1 MKRADLPNALLTA
14 ALASAALASTPATR
28 AAEPGPDTLI
38 AHQGASRDAPG
49 NTLPAFRLA
58 VERGFGFEC
67 DINVSTDGKVFTF
80 HDDTLARTTDG
91 ADKRRVDDLA
101 WAEIESIDAGGW
113 GKWKGSR
120 FAGTRPALLEEVL
133 ELARDGRWIY
143 LDTKPR
149 PEIVPLVARALA
161 GQGRANPS
169 NVLFIASSEEVCAAY
184 KRELPEYK
192 VFWISFTRGRVG
204 QPHKPPAP
212 PITAAEVVETLR
224 RVGADGVDMQF
235 DPAVHDEDY
244 IRAVHDAGFEFHVW
258 TVNDPELARLAFR
271 RGVTSLTTDSPD
283 ACFDISCAPRTP
295 IRLFPPRPRR

>member
-1 MKRADLPNALLTA
+1 MKTLPRFFA
-14 ALASAALASTPATR
+14 AAAVAAVFAGCATTSR
-28 AAEPGPDTLI
+28 PSHETLI
-38 AHQGASRDAPG
+38 AHRGESVDAPE
-49 NTLPAFRLA
+49 NTLPAYRLA

-67 DINVSTDGKVFTF
+67 DINLSRDGKVFTF
-80 HDDTLARTTDG
+80 HDDTLQRTTDG
-91 ADKRRVDDLA
+91 TDTRRVADLA

-143 LDTKPR
+143 LDTKSR

-161 GQGRANPS
+161 AQDRANAG
-169 NVLFIASSEEVCAAY
+169 NVLFIASSEEICAAY
-184 KRELPEYK
+184 KRALPGYK

-212 PITAAEVVETLR
+212 PIAAEEVVETLR

-235 DPAVHDEDY
+235 DPAVHDEAY
-244 IRAVHDAGFEFHVW
+244 IRAVRDAGFEFHVW
-258 TVNDPELARLAFR
+258 TVNDPELARLAFE

-283 ACFDISCAPRTP
+283 ACFGISSAPRTP
-295 IRLFPPRPRR
+295 IRLSPPRPRR

>member
-1 MKRADLPNALLTA
+1 MERINPKAAAAAALLAASCAA
-14 ALASAALASTPATR
+14 AL
-28 AAEPGPDTLI
+28 AAEPGHGTLI

-91 ADKRRVDDLA
+91 ADKRRTADLA
-101 WAEIESIDAGGW
+101 WDELEALDAGNW
-113 GKWKGSR
+113 GPWKGSR

-161 GQGRANPS
+161 AQDRANAG
-169 NVLFIASSEEVCAAY
+169 NVLFIASSEEICAAY
-184 KRELPEYK
+184 KRALPGYK

-204 QPHKPPAP
+204 QPHRPPAP
-212 PITAAEVVETLR
+212 PIAAEEVVETLR

-235 DPAVHDEDY
+235 DPSVHDEAY
-244 IRAVHDAGFEFHVW
+244 IRAVRDAGFEFHVW
-258 TVNDPELARLAFR
+258 TVNDPALARLAFE
-271 RGVTSLTTDSPD
+271 RGAQSVTTDCPD
-283 ACFDISCAPRTP
+283 ACFGISCALRTP
-295 IRLFPPRPRR
+295 IRLSPPRPCR

>member
-1 MKRADLPNALLTA
+1 
-14 ALASAALASTPATR
+14 
-28 AAEPGPDTLI
+28 
-38 AHQGASRDAPG
+38 
-49 NTLPAFRLA
+49 
-58 VERGFGFEC
+58 
-67 DINVSTDGKVFTF
+67 INVSTDGKVFTF

-91 ADKRRVDDLA
+91 ADKRRVSDLA
-101 WAEIESIDAGGW
+101 WAEIESINAGGW
-113 GKWKGSR
+113 GKWKGSH
-120 FAGTRPALLEEVL
+120 FEGTRPALLEEVL

-169 NVLFIASSEEVCAAY
+169 NVLFLASSEEVCAAY

-212 PITAAEVVETLR
+212 PIAAEEVVETLR

-244 IRAVHDAGFEFHVW
+244 IRAVRDAGFEFHVW
-258 TVNDPELARLAFR
+258 TVNDPALARLAFE
-271 RGVTSLTTDSPD
+271 RGAQSVTTDCPG
-283 ACFDISCAPRTP
+283 AH
-295 IRLFPPRPRR
+295 IRAAVPARP

>member
-1 MKRADLPNALLTA
+1 MIATA
-14 ALASAALASTPATR
+14 TL
-28 AAEPGPDTLI
+28 AAEPGPEALI
-38 AHQGASRDAPG
+38 AHQGESRDAPG

-80 HDDTLARTTDG
+80 HDDTLSRVTDG
-91 ADKRRVDDLA
+91 ADTRRAADLD
-101 WAEIESIDAGGW
+101 WDELSRLDVGGQ
-113 GKWKGSR
+113 GKWRGSR
-120 FAGTRPALLEEVL
+120 YEGTRPALLEEVL

-169 NVLFIASSEEVCAAY
+169 NVLFIASSEEICAAY
-184 KRELPEYK
+184 KRALPGYK

-204 QPHKPPAP
+204 QPHKPPTP
-212 PITAAEVVETLR
+212 PIAAEEVVETLR

-235 DPAVHDEDY
+235 DPAVHDEAY

-258 TVNDPELARLAFR
+258 TVNDPATALLALR
-271 RGVTSLTTDSPD
+271 RGADSVTTD
-283 ACFDISCAPRTP
+283 CASSMLPAIAAESALP
-295 IRLFPPRPRR
+295 Q

>member
-1 MKRADLPNALLTA
+1 MERIDPKAAAAAALLAASCAA
-14 ALASAALASTPATR
+14 AL
-28 AAEPGPDTLI
+28 AAEPGHGTLI

-67 DINVSTDGKVFTF
+67 DINLSRDGKVFTF
-80 HDDTLARTTDG
+80 HDDTLQRTTDG
-91 ADKRRVDDLA
+91 TDTRRVADLA

-113 GKWKGSR
+113 GKWKGSC
-120 FAGTRPALLEEVL
+120 FEGTRPALLEEVL

-161 GQGRANPS
+161 GQGRVNPS
-169 NVLFIASSEEVCAAY
+169 NVLFIASSEEICAAY
-184 KRELPEYK
+184 KRALPGYK

-224 RVGADGVDMQF
+224 RVGADGVDIHF
-235 DPAVHDEDY
+235 DPAVHDDDY
-244 IRAVHDAGFEFHVW
+244 VREVRNAGFEFHVW
-258 TVNDPELARLAFR
+258 TVDDLPNAREAFK
-271 RGVTSLTTDSPD
+271 RGVQTVTTN
-283 ACFDISCAPRTP
+283 CAKKLLDEYRESAK
-295 IRLFPPRPRR
+295 